1 MTEIKEGDLTF
12 SFPDPC
18 QASKYDDWSFYRK

>member
-1 MTEIKEGDLTF
+1 MTNITEGDLIF
-12 SFPDPC
+12 SFPDCC